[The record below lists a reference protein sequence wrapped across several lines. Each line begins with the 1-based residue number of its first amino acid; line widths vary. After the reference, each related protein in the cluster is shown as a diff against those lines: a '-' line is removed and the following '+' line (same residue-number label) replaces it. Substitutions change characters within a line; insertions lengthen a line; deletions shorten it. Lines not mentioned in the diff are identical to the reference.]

1 MELVHCSVGV
11 ILRVVIYECYKTN
24 LSPSG
29 QPHWSHIFWQ
39 LSVLSIKMVA
49 TMIILA
55 EAIVYIRPVRTQE
68 RAEGFVYSIIVWLN
82 ALLDA

>member
-1 MELVHCSVGV
+1 MLQNQSISLWTTTLEPHFLAAACSY
-11 ILRVVIYECYKTN
+11 IT
-24 LSPSG
+24 
-29 QPHWSHIFWQ
+29 
-39 LSVLSIKMVA
+39 MVA

-68 RAEGFVYSIIVWLN
+68 RTEGFVYSITVWLN